1 MYSLCR
7 ISFEEIYDVW
17 QTQLWPGRTKY
28 DDINKISTLTI
39 KKNKLEQQTY
49 IKRYE
54 STVVF
59 FGLKYTS
66 HYYKEKEETKTLLA
80 EKSYLDV
87 SCEEIV
93 RVIVCVAEVARA
105 EGILEMAKLIDVDSD
120 DMLSTGMRLAA
131 EGTEPEL
138 IVSILDTRKT
148 ERHKDVYYVCVC
160 DSRHRA
166 MCASP
171 GQCRTQL
178 SFLGAR

>member
-66 HYYKEKEETKTLLA
+66 HYYKEKEELVGVNSGVQCGFKLYRSRGLWINPKHRGLGLSEILLNSVVNEGKDRDCTEIWSLPRKNSLHA
-80 EKSYLDV
+80 YLSAGFKKQGDWIKDDV
-87 SCEEIV
+87 KFGPNCIV
-93 RVIVCVAEVARA
+93 TRP
-105 EGILEMAKLIDVDSD
+105 ID
-120 DMLSTGMRLAA
+120 L
-131 EGTEPEL
+131 
-138 IVSILDTRKT
+138 
-148 ERHKDVYYVCVC
+148 
-160 DSRHRA
+160 
-166 MCASP
+166 
-171 GQCRTQL
+171 
-178 SFLGAR
+178 

>member
-17 QTQLWPGRTKY
+17 QTQLWPGRNKY

-66 HYYKEKEETKTLLA
+66 HYYKEKEELVGVNSGVQCGFKLYRSRGLWINPKHRGLGLSEILLNSVVNEGKDRDCTEIWSLPRKDSLHA
-80 EKSYLDV
+80 YLSAGFKKQGDWIKDDV
-87 SCEEIV
+87 KFGPNCIV
-93 RVIVCVAEVARA
+93 TRP
-105 EGILEMAKLIDVDSD
+105 ID
-120 DMLSTGMRLAA
+120 L
-131 EGTEPEL
+131 
-138 IVSILDTRKT
+138 
-148 ERHKDVYYVCVC
+148 
-160 DSRHRA
+160 
-166 MCASP
+166 
-171 GQCRTQL
+171 
-178 SFLGAR
+178 

>member
-17 QTQLWPGRTKY
+17 QTQLWPGRNKY

-66 HYYKEKEETKTLLA
+66 HYYKEKEELVGVNSGVQCGFKLYRSRGLWINPKHRGLGLSEILLN
-80 EKSYLDV
+80 SV
-87 SCEEIV
+87 V
-93 RVIVCVAEVARA
+93 N
-105 EGILEMAKLIDVDSD
+105 EG
-120 DMLSTGMRLAA
+120 
-131 EGTEPEL
+131 
-138 IVSILDTRKT
+138 
-148 ERHKDVYYVCVC
+148 KD
-160 DSRHRA
+160 R
-166 MCASP
+166 
-171 GQCRTQL
+171 
-178 SFLGAR
+178 